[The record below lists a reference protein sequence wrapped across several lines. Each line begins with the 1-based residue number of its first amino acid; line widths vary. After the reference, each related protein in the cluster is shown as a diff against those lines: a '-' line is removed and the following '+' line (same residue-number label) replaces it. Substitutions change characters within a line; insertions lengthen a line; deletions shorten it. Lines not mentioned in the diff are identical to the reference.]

1 MTQSRINKK
10 NSKNIKRDK
19 KIKNLEMQLKSN
31 IAKRKRSRKLQNG

>member
-19 KIKNLEMQLKSN
+19 KIKSLEMQLKSN